1 MQIQY
6 FVEGEN
12 VYIMVKVF
20 HIFFIS
26 SLSPFKQIFFFLRGH
41 LKKNKMLTTSKDPS
55 NVLSHWHNYNLTQW
69 EEFNAVYHKRHQ
81 PTYSY

>member
-26 SLSPFKQIFFFLRGH
+26 SLSPFKQIFFFFLED
-41 LKKNKMLTTSKDPS
+41 T
-55 NVLSHWHNYNLTQW
+55 
-69 EEFNAVYHKRHQ
+69 
-81 PTYSY
+81 